1 MPPEVAHTT
10 LMGKKKK
17 LAAAPDSA
25 TPESYRKPTKPAR
38 IRQQLA
44 EAVERRIEDLAQ
56 DFTQYVN
63 DAVRM
68 RLESEGFWPPK
79 PPST

>member
-1 MPPEVAHTT
+1 
-10 LMGKKKK
+10 MGKKRKPAK
-17 LAAAPDSA
+17 DDAAS
-25 TPESYRKPTKPAR
+25 PESFRKPTKPAR

-44 EAVERRIEDLAQ
+44 DAVERRIADLAQ

-68 RLESEGFWPPK
+68 RLEAEGAWPPK
-79 PPST
+79 GKSGAEQPKSED